1 MIETAQIKTVR
12 DFNLPQIDIAFQ
24 PIFDIYTSRVRFYEA
39 LVRGPNGES
48 AASIL
53 ELIPPE
59 ASAAFD
65 DEVRITA
72 VKKAARLGL
81 VESGAGLSI
90 NLDFATDLMDANAL
104 DRFAT
109 ITQRLGLHN
118 WKIIFELT
126 ENTRLTPAEIGAVV
140 SRYCAHGFSTALDD
154 FGAGYSGLVTLAEVP
169 TDFVKLDMDLIH
181 DIDSSPVRA
190 KIVAG
195 IVGVLENLGRRIVAE
210 GVETAAELYSVKA
223 LGIRKVQGFLLG
235 RPSMTE
241 LQAQPYVHALAA

>member
-1 MIETAQIKTVR
+1 MTESVDNMR
-12 DFNLPQIDIAFQ
+12 FGDFDLPPIDIAFQ
-24 PIFDIYTSRVRFYEA
+24 PIFDIYTNRVRFYEA

-53 ELIPPE
+53 ERIPPE
-59 ASAAFD
+59 ATAAFD
-65 DEVRITA
+65 NAIRIGA
-72 VKKAARLGL
+72 VTKAARLGL
-81 VESGAGLSI
+81 AETGAGLSI
-90 NLDFATDLMDANAL
+90 NLDFATDLMDPGSL
-104 DRFAT
+104 DRFAS

-126 ENTRLTPAEIGAVV
+126 EDTRLAPAEIGAVV

-181 DIDSSPVRA
+181 DIDTSPVRA

-195 IVGVLENLGRRIVAE
+195 IVGVLEKLGRRIVAE
-210 GVETAAELYSVKA
+210 GVETPAELHSVRA